1 MILDLKKLKRTG
13 KDSSNFFFE
22 YSPET
27 ELLDLPNADI
37 VLPISVNGT
46 VTITGEHSAYLD
58 GEVVF
63 SVKGECTRCLKDTEE
78 EFALNFQEGV
88 ESNNPD
94 GYPVKN
100 DTVDLRPIVDDLI
113 AINSPVTFLCSED
126 CKGICTGCGVNLNDD
141 KCKCNKN

>member
-46 VTITGEHSAYLD
+46 VTITGEHSAYLE

-63 SVKGECTRCLKDTEE
+63 SVKGECTRCLKDTEK

-113 AINSPVTFLCSED
+113 AINSPVTFLCSDD

>member
-1 MILDLKKLKRTG
+1 MILELKKLKRTG

-46 VTITGEHSAYLD
+46 VTITGEHSAYLE

-63 SVKGECTRCLKDTEE
+63 SVKGECTRCLKDTEK

>member
-46 VTITGEHSAYLD
+46 VTITGEHSAYLE

-63 SVKGECTRCLKDTEE
+63 SVKGECTRCLKDTEK

>member
-46 VTITGEHSAYLD
+46 VTITGEHSAYLE

-63 SVKGECTRCLKDTEE
+63 SVKGECTRCLKDTEK

-126 CKGICTGCGVNLNDD
+126 CKGICAGCGVNLNDD

>member
-63 SVKGECTRCLKDTEE
+63 SVKGECTRCLKDTEK

>member
-27 ELLDLPNADI
+27 ELLDLPNANI

-63 SVKGECTRCLKDTEE
+63 SVKGECTRCLKDTEKE
-78 EFALNFQEGV
+78 YALNFQEGV

-126 CKGICTGCGVNLNDD
+126 CKGICAGCGVNLNDD
-141 KCKCNKN
+141 KCKCKKN

>member
-46 VTITGEHSAYLD
+46 VTITGEHSAYLE

-63 SVKGECTRCLKDTEE
+63 SVKGECTRCLKDTEK

-126 CKGICTGCGVNLNDD
+126 CKGICTGFGVNLNDD

>member
-27 ELLDLPNADI
+27 ELLDLPNANI

-63 SVKGECTRCLKDTEE
+63 SVKGECTRCLKDTEKE
-78 EFALNFQEGV
+78 YALNFQEGV

-141 KCKCNKN
+141 KCKCKKN